1 MKGEGQDF
9 HSLVGDFAGAD
20 DLLWAAQTGELQAV
34 GKVVLSRSGRIGPLV
49 ELEMARRAYS
59 SIYSDVVVAPP
70 FAKLIRAA
78 MTAAAISGTHRDARI
93 GVFPLGVLGRDGDTT
108 DQWTLW
114 ASRADQAAIY
124 AGFPP
129 KVAAE
134 IVGALGELQDNIFR
148 HSSAYESGLVA
159 FAASRNTF
167 EVVASDAG
175 IGVRASLHQ
184 CPEYANVEDAG
195 AALKVAVMDGE
206 SRFGRNSGCGFGMG
220 QMFRALANHDG
231 ELRFRSGDHA
241 LQIYGHS
248 PSLQGRL
255 ELLHKASLPGL
266 TISVLCRAPG
276 STESTL

>member
-1 MKGEGQDF
+1 MKGERRDF

-20 DLLWAAQTGELQAV
+20 DLLWATQAGELQAV
-34 GKVVLSRSGRIGPLV
+34 GKVLLSRSGRIGPLV

-59 SIYSDVVVAPP
+59 SIYSNVVVEAP
-70 FAKLIRAA
+70 FAKLIHAA
-78 MTAAAISGTHRDARI
+78 MTAAAISGTQRGARI
-93 GVFPLGVLGRDGDTT
+93 GVFPLSLLGRDGDTT
-108 DQWTLW
+108 DEWTLW
-114 ASRADQAAIY
+114 ASRADQAAIS

-134 IVGALGELQDNIFR
+134 IVGALGELQDNVFR

-159 FAASRNTF
+159 FAAAQNTF

-175 IGVRASLHQ
+175 IGVLASLHQ
-184 CPEYANVEDAG
+184 CSEYAHVEDAG

-206 SRFGRNSGCGFGMG
+206 SRFGRHSGCGFGMG

-276 STESTL
+276 SVESTL